1 MKKAGK
7 VIFWIITIV
16 LKLIALIAAVNM
28 IFSYIGQ
35 RKRGSIPENG
45 KFYEWKHGKVFY
57 HKRGKGDPVL
67 LIHGL
72 EPAHSSKNLSALSKY
87 LSDKHTV
94 YSIDLL
100 GFGFSDKPWITYTN
114 FLYVQLIQD
123 FVKNVIGEITDVV
136 AYGGSA
142 LTALQAY
149 KQDPSCLGKVVLIEP
164 SRQESIKAA
173 RPFATKLKGVLD
185 FPMFGTFLYNMYSLT
200 GAAPFDKDS
209 RHVFASRLSGH
220 LTTDIST
227 RPDLLV
233 PEVIVFGDPA
243 KDASLFTY
251 GDIGKAL
258 I

>member
-1 MKKAGK
+1 MKKVGK

-100 GFGFSDKPWITYTN
+100 GFGFLFGFCAASA
-114 FLYVQLIQD
+114 
-123 FVKNVIGEITDVV
+123 NVFSQSE
-136 AYGGSA
+136 
-142 LTALQAY
+142 
-149 KQDPSCLGKVVLIEP
+149 
-164 SRQESIKAA
+164 
-173 RPFATKLKGVLD
+173 
-185 FPMFGTFLYNMYSLT
+185 
-200 GAAPFDKDS
+200 
-209 RHVFASRLSGH
+209 VFTLCKRF
-220 LTTDIST
+220 I
-227 RPDLLV
+227 
-233 PEVIVFGDPA
+233 
-243 KDASLFTY
+243 
-251 GDIGKAL
+251 
-258 I
+258 

>member
-1 MKKAGK
+1 MKKVGK
-7 VIFWIITIV
+7 VIFWI
-16 LKLIALIAAVNM
+16 LAAAAKLVVLIAAVNM

-35 RKRGSIPENG
+35 KKRGPIPENG
-45 KFYEWKHGKVFY
+45 KFYDWKHGKVFY
-57 HKRGKGDPVL
+57 HKRGKGAPVL

-72 EPAHSSKNLSALSKY
+72 EPSHSSKNLSSLSKH
-87 LSDKHTV
+87 LSDRHTV

-149 KQDPSCLGKVVLIEP
+149 HYDPSCLGKIVLIEP
-164 SRQESIKAA
+164 SRQESLKASK
-173 RPFATKLKGVLD
+173 PFATKLKNVLD
-185 FPMFGTFLYNMYSLT
+185 FPLFGTFLYNMYSLT
-200 GAAPFDKDS
+200 GAAPVDRDG
-209 RHVFASRLSGH
+209 RHVFASRLTGH

-227 RPDLLV
+227 RPELLA

-243 KDASLFTY
+243 KEDGIFTY